1 MRRASSSA
9 TLPAPPLDA
18 EAAERRREYRSHG
31 LQHSARA
38 SVELPVFVH
47 LESPVLHYRDARSR
61 GIAAAPRAAS
71 GFGATVDRDG
81 GAAHGV
87 VPSVRRRRS
96 AASRDGRVATAACDR
111 TGRRRR
117 ERRPRGR
124 PGRCSRLGAGLQPA
138 RGAGGDG
145 AQTST
150 RIGKGARRSWRP
162 SALPPF
168 PTPLVR
174 AVGSGWPLVDP
185 SREQGARYAASGR
198 SRRGRAPRFPRFA
211 PGAPGRGAS

>member
-61 GIAAAPRAAS
+61 GTAAAPRAAS

-87 VPSVRRRRS
+87 VPWVRRRRS
-96 AASRDGRVATAACDR
+96 AASRDADAWPPRLVTVRAAGAGSAGRAVGPAGARGWGRVFS
-111 TGRRRR
+111 RRGVRVVMGP
-117 ERRPRGR
+117 RPR
-124 PGRCSRLGAGLQPA
+124 PGLERAPAAAGAP
-138 RGAGGDG
+138 
-145 AQTST
+145 
-150 RIGKGARRSWRP
+150 
-162 SALPPF
+162 PPF
-168 PTPLVR
+168 RLSYPLVR
-174 AVGSGWPLVDP
+174 AVGLRV
-185 SREQGARYAASGR
+185 
-198 SRRGRAPRFPRFA
+198 APRRSE
-211 PGAPGRGAS
+211 PGAGGEVRRVR